1 MANTEKSAT
10 DVKRAMILLANYKAA
25 KNPEG
30 IQEALARLA
39 NMKESDFRVAI
50 GISET
55 GGEEAG

>member
-10 DVKRAMILLANYKAA
+10 DVKRVMILLANYKAA

-39 NMKESDFRVAI
+39 NMKESDFRVAVEE
-50 GISET
+50 ISGA
-55 GGEEAG
+55 GGEAA

>member
-10 DVKRAMILLANYKAA
+10 DVKRVMILLANYKAA

-30 IQEALARLA
+30 IQKALAILA
-39 NMKESDFRVAI
+39 NMEETEFRIAI